1 MCDGLAAMTGFT
13 GIFGFSE
20 DFEAVAV
27 SVDWETLEAGL
38 GPDTE
43 DSAASGDSE
52 AELEAEEMLV
62 SSPALVRVPVIV
74 TSDSDMK
81 LDSYDLAPCS
91 VLVVQSEQPEV
102 VEKEEILLSSSSTDL
117 AFLACQLGAR
127 GRHVTGESGSP
138 GSSVSGPG

>member
-1 MCDGLAAMTGFT
+1 MVGFA
-13 GIFGFSE
+13 GIFGFS
-20 DFEAVAV
+20 DADDDVGFEAV

-62 SSPALVRVPVIV
+62 SSPARVRVPVIV

-81 LDSYDLAPCS
+81 LDS
-91 VLVVQSEQPEV
+91 
-102 VEKEEILLSSSSTDL
+102 
-117 AFLACQLGAR
+117 
-127 GRHVTGESGSP
+127 
-138 GSSVSGPG
+138 

>member
-1 MCDGLAAMTGFT
+1 MAGFA

-20 DFEAVAV
+20 ADDDGGFEAV

-62 SSPALVRVPVIV
+62 SSPARVRVPVIV
-74 TSDSDMK
+74 TSDSDTK
-81 LDSYDLAPCS
+81 LDSDLAPCS
-91 VLVVQSEQPEV
+91 VLVVVMVQSDTPLD

-117 AFLACQLGAR
+117 PTVFVIGKIFFSAR
-127 GRHVTGESGSP
+127 HIFQKCRH
-138 GSSVSGPG
+138 

>member
-1 MCDGLAAMTGFT
+1 MTGFA

-20 DFEAVAV
+20 AEEDAGFEAV

-43 DSAASGDSE
+43 DSATSGDRE

-62 SSPALVRVPVIV
+62 SSPARVRVPVIV

-81 LDSYDLAPCS
+81 LDS
-91 VLVVQSEQPEV
+91 
-102 VEKEEILLSSSSTDL
+102 
-117 AFLACQLGAR
+117 
-127 GRHVTGESGSP
+127 
-138 GSSVSGPG
+138 